1 MHDVAGSRIRIDRIR
16 VRLDGVPTESARLIV
31 GDLGRTLVDR
41 LGPVVAAA
49 APVRATVRAIE
60 PQTVRPA
67 SSDVTAVREA
77 IAGTVADQIATRLP
91 ARRRVDR

>member
-1 MHDVAGSRIRIDRIR
+1 
-16 VRLDGVPTESARLIV
+16 
-31 GDLGRTLVDR
+31 
-41 LGPVVAAA
+41 VVAAA